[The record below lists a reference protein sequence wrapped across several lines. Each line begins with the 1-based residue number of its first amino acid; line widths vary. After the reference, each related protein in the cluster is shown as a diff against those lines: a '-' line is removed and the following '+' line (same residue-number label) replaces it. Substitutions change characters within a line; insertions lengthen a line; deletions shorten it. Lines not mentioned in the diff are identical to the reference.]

1 MNFYKK
7 MLMVLSVV
15 PLFLSGIAQ
24 AKVDIEFILDA
35 SGSMRAAMAGKTQM
49 DVAKQ
54 SIKAALDQIP
64 SDTFV
69 ALRVYAHRVEQ
80 TDKTASCQDSEL
92 LIPFGP
98 LDKMTFGGRVDSIQ
112 PKGYTPIGFS
122 LQKAGEDII
131 ASATLREA
139 DRVLVLVSDGEET
152 CGADPVQVVKDLQ
165 AKGIKFKLNAV
176 GFNVDAKA
184 QAQLKALAAAG
195 GGQYYDAKDADS
207 LANSLK
213 DITQKALVV
222 DKTTS
227 IYGSEVRGGDSYEK
241 AAPVPLNQELR
252 LDHYQRKN
260 QYDYFYV
267 DLKASQS
274 LAVTITTGD
283 KGVQIKPDNTIAYNE
298 SPYTGVQIHD
308 DMRNRIA
315 GEEIIGARN
324 KTTTVESVATKTARR
339 YILIGSIY
347 EDVNK
352 DHTFKVEVKSFP
364 DAGTQDDAGN
374 TPETALTIQR
384 QAYPVNYMTKGDD
397 ADMYKV
403 TTIKGEMLTVKI
415 IPENP
420 QSNLAAAFMDD
431 LRVEIAQAAA
441 PNPGAGFRIT
451 GTATGTTTYLKVISR
466 YGEENTKYSLEF
478 ETAGLATSVPTA
490 SVAPVTPPGSTP
502 PATVTTAPVPTAPA
516 LVPQEAPT
524 VISDKPISP
533 PSEIKNEEVKTEASV
548 SAEKSSGLQW
558 KSVLKDKD
566 SMKVAG
572 GLFGGG
578 VVLGVILGI
587 VLKTIFGAKY
597 IKP

>member
-1 MNFYKK
+1 MNGRKN
-7 MLMVLSVV
+7 
-15 PLFLSGIAQ
+15 LFLALSAISLFFSVAAQ
-24 AKVDIEFILDA
+24 AKVDLEFILDA

-64 SDTFV
+64 ADTFV
-69 ALRVYAHRVEQ
+69 GLRVYAHRIEQ

-98 LDKMTFGGRVDSIQ
+98 LDKTTFSARVDSIQ

-122 LQKAGEDII
+122 LQEAGKDIT

-139 DRVLVLVSDGEET
+139 DRVLILVSDGEET
-152 CGADPVQVVKDLQ
+152 CGADPIQVVKDLQ
-165 AKGIKFKLNAV
+165 SKGIKFKLNAV

-213 DITQKALVV
+213 DVTQKALLVE
-222 DKTTS
+222 KTNAV
-227 IYGSEVRGGDSYEK
+227 YGSEIRGGDSYEK
-241 AAPVPLNQELR
+241 AVQIPLAQELR

-267 DLKASQS
+267 DLKPSQS
-274 LAVTITTGD
+274 VSATLTTTD
-283 KGVQIKPDNTIAYNE
+283 RGVQIKADNTIAYTE
-298 SPYTGVQIHD
+298 TPYAGIQIHD
-308 DMRNRIA
+308 EMRNKVA
-315 GEEIIGARN
+315 GEEIIGGRN
-324 KTTTVESVATKTARR
+324 KTVTIENIANKTVRR
-339 YILIGSIY
+339 YILLGSIY

-374 TPETALTIQR
+374 TPETSLPILK
-384 QAYPVNYMTKGDD
+384 QAYPVNYITKGDD
-397 ADMYKV
+397 ADIYKI
-403 TTIKGEMLTVKI
+403 TTVKGEMLNVKI

-420 QSNLAAAFMDD
+420 QSNLAASFMDD
-431 LRVEIAQAAA
+431 LRAEIAQAAA
-441 PNPGAGFRIT
+441 PNPGAGFRIS
-451 GTATGTTTYLKVISR
+451 GVATGSVTYLKIISR
-466 YGEENTKYSLEF
+466 YGEENTKYSIDF
-478 ETAGLATSVPTA
+478 ENAAPAAPLAT
-490 SVAPVTPPGSTP
+490 TP
-502 PATVTTAPVPTAPA
+502 PATALPVAPPAPVNPTPPPQVSPEAPIAPQVAQDATQAINQA
-516 LVPQEAPT
+516 LQAVTEVAGKVKEGNPQEIHWRDAL
-524 VISDKPISP
+524 
-533 PSEIKNEEVKTEASV
+533 KNKTLVRIAS
-548 SAEKSSGLQW
+548 
-558 KSVLKDKD
+558 
-566 SMKVAG
+566 

-578 VVLGVILGI
+578 LFLGIIVGI
-587 VLKTIFGAKY
+587 VLKSVFGAKY